1 MSKTLTAAQIEAAKE
16 AGFYWHPVHK
26 GLVVRH
32 SSGSWVSVDDMLA
45 RFVAIL
51 ATQQPEPR
59 ASASF
64 IAAAIA
70 VIKAARAHVLTDE
83 HIDAL
88 DIAIKIQQGMFKVPE
103 PRAEVTDDDKLCAER
118 YRLLKSIPFG
128 AGVPAIYRGIAFSFA
143 VSTGR
148 PGFIRSCRGDEMD
161 AAIDAAR
168 AGGA

>member
-103 PRAEVTDDDKLCAER
+103 PRDEVTPLRVER
-118 YRLLKSIPFG
+118 HSDMS
-128 AGVPAIYRGIAFSFA
+128 VVVVFS
-143 VSTGR
+143 
-148 PGFIRSCRGDEMD
+148 SCRQASVFEKEILARTG
-161 AAIDAAR
+161 AAHE
-168 AGGA
+168 

>member
-1 MSKTLTAAQIEAAKE
+1 MSKTLTDPQIIEAFEREIKNDPDAYTRPGETVYQITAKE
-16 AGFYWHPVHK
+16 
-26 GLVVRH
+26 LVR
-32 SSGSWVSVDDMLA
+32 SA
-45 RFVAIL
+45 RALL

-103 PRAEVTDDDKLCAER
+103 PRDEVTDER
-118 YRLLKSIPFG
+118 IARLRE
-128 AGVPAIYRGIAFSFA
+128 AIEGECDGLA
-143 VSTGR
+143 VDYHHARAILEYVDG
-148 PGFIRSCRGDEMD
+148 D
-161 AAIDAAR
+161 AAGTGAAS
-168 AGGA
+168 